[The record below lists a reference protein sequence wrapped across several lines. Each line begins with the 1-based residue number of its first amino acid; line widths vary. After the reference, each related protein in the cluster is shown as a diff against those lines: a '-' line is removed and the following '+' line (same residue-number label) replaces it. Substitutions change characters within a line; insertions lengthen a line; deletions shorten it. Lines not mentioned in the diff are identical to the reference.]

1 MGPKTAQDSKKQK
14 AKGVVAG
21 EKKKS
26 QEIGREKMMLLRAP
40 TPTQSFDQSSGF
52 RSQRKRKADT
62 PPENN
67 ERLSKRLSLLNLG
80 RVILVLHDTLLFSC
94 NSHANSCAEQNG
106 AKLYVPVENPVREET
121 SSTSY
126 SSPPRNVPHHARA
139 APSVNELMQVD
150 DTKHKVYIY
159 NLDDELASESDS
171 DDKDKV
177 IFLPDI
183 EKHLRSSRIPS
194 QILANP
200 QDLADK
206 QLVLYS
212 VPSSISVPEEQDSVR
227 KAILEARARLREKQ
241 EAESEPPQSTVP
253 TLPAADGGAAL
264 GAPPGPFAQQDYD
277 PDAMELD

>member
-1 MGPKTAQDSKKQK
+1 
-14 AKGVVAG
+14 
-21 EKKKS
+21 
-26 QEIGREKMMLLRAP
+26 MLLRTP
-40 TPTQSFDQSSGF
+40 TPTQSFDQASGF
-52 RSQRKRKADT
+52 RSQRKRKAET

-67 ERLSKRLSLLNLG
+67 ERLSKRLSLLNL
-80 RVILVLHDTLLFSC
+80 
-94 NSHANSCAEQNG
+94 EQNG
-106 AKLYVPVENPVREET
+106 AKIYVPVENPVREET

-126 SSPPRNVPHHARA
+126 SSPPRNVPHQARA
-139 APSVNELMQVD
+139 APSVDELMQVD

-200 QDLADK
+200 QDLADM

-212 VPSSISVPEEQDSVR
+212 VPSSISVPEERDSVR

-241 EAESEPPQSTVP
+241 ENESESAQSTVP
-253 TLPAADGGAAL
+253 TLPAADVGV
-264 GAPPGPFAQQDYD
+264 APDVPPSSFPQQQDSD
-277 PDAMELD
+277 PDAMEID

>member
-1 MGPKTAQDSKKQK
+1 
-14 AKGVVAG
+14 
-21 EKKKS
+21 
-26 QEIGREKMMLLRAP
+26 MMLLRTP
-40 TPTQSFDQSSGF
+40 TPTQSFDQASGF
-52 RSQRKRKADT
+52 RSQRKRKAET

-67 ERLSKRLSLLNLG
+67 ERLSKRLSLLNL
-80 RVILVLHDTLLFSC
+80 
-94 NSHANSCAEQNG
+94 EQNG
-106 AKLYVPVENPVREET
+106 AKIYVPVENPVREET

-126 SSPPRNVPHHARA
+126 SSPPRNVPHQARA
-139 APSVNELMQVD
+139 APSVDELMQVD

-200 QDLADK
+200 QDLADM

-212 VPSSISVPEEQDSVR
+212 VPSSISVPEERDSVR

-241 EAESEPPQSTVP
+241 ENESESAQSTVP
-253 TLPAADGGAAL
+253 TLPAADVGV
-264 GAPPGPFAQQDYD
+264 APDVPPSSFPQQQDSD
-277 PDAMELD
+277 PDAMEID